1 MKLHELIQRHLES
14 SKEPVGNFAKRAG
27 VNRSTVYRAKA
38 GSDHLLF
45 HLVEGMVRAA
55 GGELKIVT
63 PATPAT
69 SPEASQVGGDAA

>member
-1 MKLHELIQRHLES
+1 MKLNDFINNYLEA
-14 SKEPVGNFAKRAG
+14 SKESVGVFAKRAG

-55 GGELKIVT
+55 GGEFKIVKSKT
-63 PATPAT
+63 PATHR
-69 SPEASQVGGDAA
+69 GGEDVA